1 MLSERHPVGPGN
13 ALPYVILTGPG
24 ALTNFRPLS
33 RPVVGKAVE
42 SSDQTREFMKVTVS
56 GKQVDVGES
65 LRSNVVER
73 ITSGASKYFDRAI
86 EGQVVFAREGVGYR
100 VDVAVHAG
108 SGITVQSHATSDD
121 MHAAFD
127 MAADRIEKRLRRYK
141 RRLVDHHH
149 AAAGAV
155 PEEEFRQYVLAPEDE
170 SPGEAQVTGDNPAIV
185 AETSVRIH
193 TLSVGEAVMR
203 MELAELPVLLFRNSG
218 NRGLNLVY
226 RRADGNIGW
235 IETDNLGP

>member
-1 MLSERHPVGPGN
+1 
-13 ALPYVILTGPG
+13 
-24 ALTNFRPLS
+24 
-33 RPVVGKAVE
+33 
-42 SSDQTREFMKVTVS
+42 MKVTVS

-65 LRSNVVER
+65 LRSNVIER

-86 EGQVVFAREGVGYR
+86 EGQVVFAREGIGYR
-100 VDVAVHAG
+100 VDVTVHAG
-108 SGITVQSHATSDD
+108 TGVTVQSHATNDD

-127 MAADRIEKRLRRYK
+127 VAADRIEKRLRRYK

-149 AAAGAV
+149 AHAAAGAI
-155 PEEEFRQYVLAPEDE
+155 PEEEARQYVLAAEDE
-170 SPGEAQVTGDNPAIV
+170 SSGEAQATGDNPAIV
-185 AETSVRIH
+185 AETSIRIH

-218 NRGLNLVY
+218 NKELNLVY

-235 IETDNLGP
+235 IETDNLGR